1 MRKLLVVAFILLV
14 LSGVGVV
21 GYYLY
26 SLKPVGGNQEKIF
39 VVNRG
44 EPTRSI
50 ASRLERQ
57 GLIRNDLAFL
67 AYLRLNEKVGKIQAG
82 SFKLS
87 SGDSVSEIVA
97 DLQKGRIDEWIT
109 FVEGQ
114 RREEYADLLSENFN
128 LPEEEFLSLTRGKE
142 GRLFPDSYLLPTDV
156 VVPQVVKKLTDNFQ
170 QKWQT
175 VDNQTEMTENQV
187 LILASLVEREA
198 KTDQARKVVAG
209 ILYKRWQNDWPLQ
222 VDASVQYAKGNANDW
237 WPAVTGQ
244 DLKITDS
251 PYNTYLYK
259 GLPPTP
265 ICNPSLS
272 SIKAV
277 VNYQVTDY
285 WFYISDRSGKMHY
298 AETIEEH
305 NANIQK
311 YLD

>member
-1 MRKLLVVAFILLV
+1 MV
-14 LSGVGVV
+14 
-21 GYYLY
+21 
-26 SLKPVGGNQEKIF
+26 F

-50 ASRLERQ
+50 ASRLQKQ
-57 GLIRNDLAFL
+57 GLIRSDLAFL
-67 AYLRLNEKVGKIQAG
+67 AYLRLNDKVGKLQAG

-87 SGDSVSEIVA
+87 PGDNVPELVEE
-97 DLQKGRIDEWIT
+97 LQEGRVDEWIT

-114 RREEYADLLSENFN
+114 RREEYADLLNENFN

-170 QKWQT
+170 QKWQA
-175 VDNQTEMTENQV
+175 VENQTEMTQNQV

-198 KTDQARKVVAG
+198 KIDQARRIVAG

-222 VDASVQYAKGNANDW
+222 VDATVQYAKGSEGNW
-237 WPAVTGQ
+237 WPQVSGR
-244 DLKITDS
+244 DLKTIDS

-277 VNYQVTDY
+277 VNYEETDY
-285 WFYISDRSGKMHY
+285 WYYISDRSGQMHY
-298 AETIEEH
+298 AQTIEEH
-305 NANIQK
+305 NANIRE